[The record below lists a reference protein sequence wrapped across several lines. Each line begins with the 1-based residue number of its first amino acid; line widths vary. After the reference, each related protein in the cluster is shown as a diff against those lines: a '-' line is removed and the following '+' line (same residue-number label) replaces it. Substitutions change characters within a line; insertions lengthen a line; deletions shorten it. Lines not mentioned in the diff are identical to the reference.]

1 MRNFTVARV
10 WGIPIRINVSLVV
23 FAPIL
28 VWLIG
33 SGDQI
38 AGYAAVV
45 SGATGTPLDGAAL
58 SAGLLPWLLGTAAA
72 VGLFVSVTLH
82 ELGHSW
88 VAMRYDIEIESITL
102 WIFGGI
108 ASLSSVP
115 REWQR
120 EFWIAVAGPVA
131 SVGVAVVCLA
141 VAALLPASLPAAVFV
156 VGWLGLVNVTL
167 AVFNMLPA
175 FPMDGGR
182 VLRAVLARSRP
193 YADATNIAARIGV
206 FFAFLFAIVGVLN
219 FNPILLLVALFIYGA
234 AKTESRVT
242 AMTDLLDGL
251 DVSDVVDPTDVTV
264 AADTSLADLGTRML
278 VDRRT
283 SYPVADPDGSIV
295 GAVDLGAMTGLDA
308 DAVASTTVRDVM
320 TSDLPRVGV
329 DDDAFEALMALSRS
343 PTQAALVED
352 ADGVVGV
359 VTRADFGRLLDIREH
374 VKLPQ

>member
-1 MRNFTVARV
+1 MRNVTVARV

-45 SGATGTPLDGAAL
+45 ADATGTPLDGAAL
-58 SAGLLPWLLGTAAA
+58 SAGLLPWLLGSAAA

-141 VAALLPASLPAAVFV
+141 VASLLPASLPAAVFV

-193 YADATNIAARIGV
+193 YADATDIAARIGV

-264 AADTSLADLGTRML
+264 AADTTLADLGTRML

-283 SYPVADPDGSIV
+283 SYPVADRDGSIV

-320 TSDLPRVGV
+320 TTDLPRVGV